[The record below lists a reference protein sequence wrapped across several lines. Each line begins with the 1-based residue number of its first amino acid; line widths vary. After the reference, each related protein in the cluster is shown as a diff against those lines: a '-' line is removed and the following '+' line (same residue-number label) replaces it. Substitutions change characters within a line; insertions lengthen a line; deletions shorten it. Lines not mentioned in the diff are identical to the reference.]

1 MTIAPF
7 RFLDSVRLNC
17 PTGISAATLRE
28 FRDAVER
35 ADAGVLH
42 HHLRETP
49 LRFTFTAFEYPNDF
63 ALWAGLALEN
73 RALAE
78 RLAMLDP
85 FHARDLEA
93 LRHRMLDL
101 VEAAFGEDDIA
112 RPVPRGQEFHF
123 STSVSVEFALG
134 VEASTIGELREGL
147 EQVPASSIFFH
158 LYEGRL
164 RNPAGADDLST
175 WLERAGHEETAARLR
190 DLDIYL
196 LPLDA
201 CRRVALE
208 LLGEE
213 R

>member
-1 MTIAPF
+1 MTVAPF
-7 RFLDSVRLNC
+7 SFFDAVRLNC
-17 PTGISAATLRE
+17 PTGASASTLRE

-49 LRFTFTAFEYPNDF
+49 LRFTFTTFEYPNDF
-63 ALWAGLALEN
+63 ALWVGDALGH

-85 FHARDLEA
+85 FHARVLEA
-93 LRHRMLDL
+93 LRQRVLDL
-101 VEAAFGEDDIA
+101 VETAFAEEDVA

-123 STSVSVEFALG
+123 SASVSVEFALG
-134 VEASTIGELREGL
+134 IEASTVGELRERL
-147 EQVPASSIFFH
+147 AEVPGSSIFYHF
-158 LYEGRL
+158 YEARL
-164 RNPAGADDLST
+164 RNPGGADDLSA
-175 WLERAGHEETAARLR
+175 WLELAGHEAAASRLR

-196 LPLDA
+196 LSLDA
-201 CRRVALE
+201 CRRVAQD
-208 LLGEE
+208 LLGEG